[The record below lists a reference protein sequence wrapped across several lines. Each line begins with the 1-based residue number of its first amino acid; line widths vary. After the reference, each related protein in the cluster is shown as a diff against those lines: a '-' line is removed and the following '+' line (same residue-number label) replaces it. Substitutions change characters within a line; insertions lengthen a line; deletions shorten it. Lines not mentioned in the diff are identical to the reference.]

1 MQIFNLKNL
10 NPFFIVLFFFI
21 FSINFVDAQIVSCYA
36 GTRSGGWDVNG
47 QVVCGPI
54 ALFNRPAG
62 AAMDVAGNLYIADQ
76 LNHCIRKRSPAG
88 IFTTLAGSGQ
98 KGSSDGLGTIA
109 SFNNPTG
116 VAVDVDGNIYVAD
129 RDNNKI
135 RKITPAGMVSTY
147 AGTGET
153 YGNKYLDGVAL
164 SATFNGPSGIALDVS
179 GKLYL
184 ADTYNNCIRIIS
196 ITGMV
201 STLAGSATS
210 GASDGTGLNAKFNSP
225 TSLVLD
231 AMGNIYVADSENNKI
246 RKITS
251 AGVVTSFAGSG
262 VAGSLDATGTA
273 ATFFKPCG
281 ITIDAAGILYVADT
295 GNSRIRQISTNGVV
309 SAVAGPL
316 QIHSYSSGHLDGTG
330 INAQFFSPN
339 GLVSD
344 PLGNLYVADTYNNM
358 IRSISTGGVVIT
370 IGGNFDVAYIRD
382 GIGAGASFSNQL
394 SGITTDPSGNVY
406 VIDIDKVRK
415 ITPSGIVSTF
425 AGSNTMKNSS
435 GNFILGEFYT
445 PNALISDATGNI
457 YLTDFYNSSIK
468 KITPA
473 GVVTTIVAFGNNVR
487 SMTGIVLKDG
497 NFYISSSYTHS
508 IMRYETSTGAFT
520 TLAGAGIAGDVNGTG
535 TNVKF
540 NNPAG
545 IAIDSEGNI
554 YLADVGN
561 NKIKKITPD
570 GIVTTV
576 AGSGQAG
583 DADGIAATASFDH
596 PRGIAIDA
604 IGNLYI
610 TDYGNNKIRLV
621 TSEGIVSTI
630 AGSGLE
636 GDLDGLGEAA
646 EFNNPRD
653 IALDASGNI
662 FVTDN
667 GNFKVRRITN
677 NISTAIINKNNV
689 ESIESYIYPN
699 PVENRLFLKLSQPN
713 GSCMV
718 INVSGKIIAVLT
730 IESNC
735 IDVSKL
741 DPGIYFLKIITKET
755 SIIEKFIK
763 E

>member
-1 MQIFNLKNL
+1 MS
-10 NPFFIVLFFFI
+10 FFI
-21 FSINFVDAQIVSCYA
+21 FSNRFVDAQIVSCYA

-47 QVVCGPI
+47 QAVCGPT

-62 AAMDVAGNLYIADQ
+62 AAIDVAGNLYIADQ
-76 LNHCIRKRSPAG
+76 LNHCIRKRNTAG
-88 IFTTLAGSGQ
+88 IFTTIAGSGQ
-98 KGSSDGLGTIA
+98 QGAADGLGTIA

-153 YGNKYLDGVAL
+153 WGNKYLDGVAL
-164 SATFNGPSGIALDVS
+164 SAKFNGPSGIALDAS
-179 GKLYL
+179 GKLYI
-184 ADTYNNCIRIIS
+184 ADTYNSCIRIIS
-196 ITGMV
+196 TTGMV
-201 STLAGSATS
+201 STLAGNPTYGAADGSGVNAT
-210 GASDGTGLNAKFNSP
+210 FHSP

-231 AMGNIYVADSENNKI
+231 AIGNIYVADSENNKI

-262 VAGSLDATGTA
+262 VAGTLDGIGTA
-273 ATFFKPCG
+273 ATFLKPCG
-281 ITIDAAGILYVADT
+281 ITIDAAGVLYIADT
-295 GNSRIRQISTNGVV
+295 GNSRIRKISTDGVV

-316 QIHSYSSGHLDGTG
+316 QTHGYSSGHFDGTG
-330 INAQFFSPN
+330 TKAQFLGPN

-358 IRSISTGGVVIT
+358 IRSVSPGGVVIT
-370 IGGNFDVAYIRD
+370 IGGNYDVAYIRD
-382 GIGAGASFSNQL
+382 GIGAGASFSNRL
-394 SGITTDPSGNVY
+394 SGITTDPFGNVY

-425 AGSNTMKNSS
+425 AGSNTMRNSS
-435 GNFILGEFYT
+435 GSEILGEFET
-445 PNALISDATGNI
+445 PNVLISDAAGNI

-468 KITPA
+468 KINPS
-473 GVVTTIVAFGNNVR
+473 GVVTTIVAFNNNVGL
-487 SMTGIVLKDG
+487 MTGIVLDKNG

-508 IMRYETSTGAFT
+508 IMRYETSTGILT
-520 TLAGAGIAGDVNGTG
+520 TLAGAGVAGDVNGTG

-540 NNPAG
+540 NVPAG
-545 IAIDSEGNI
+545 MAIDSEGNI
-554 YLADVGN
+554 YVADLGN
-561 NKIKKITPD
+561 NKIKKITPN

-576 AGSGQAG
+576 AGSGQVG
-583 DADGIAATASFDH
+583 GADGIAATASFKS

-621 TSEGIVSTI
+621 TSAGIVSTI
-630 AGSGLE
+630 AGSGLA
-636 GDLDGLGEAA
+636 GDVDGLGGAA
-646 EFNNPRD
+646 KFDEPRD

-667 GNFKVRRITN
+667 ANFKVRRITN
-677 NISTAIINKNNV
+677 NISTAIINKSNI
-689 ESIESYIYPN
+689 ESIESGIYPN
-699 PVENRLFLKLSQPN
+699 PVQDRLFLKQSHPN
-713 GSCMV
+713 GSCWVM
-718 INVSGKIIAVLT
+718 NVSGKTVAVLT
-730 IESNC
+730 IDNNS

-741 DPGIYFLKIITKET
+741 DPGIYFLKVISEET
-755 SIIEKFIK
+755 SIIQKFIK